1 MCASREAPSSHSFL
15 LAPAGPATKESVNLS
30 FGVFG
35 VFAYSVTG
43 SPYLV
48 LLLYALDRAS
58 QSPASRPPGASAP
71 ADGRKSRVG

>member
-1 MCASREAPSSHSFL
+1 M
-15 LAPAGPATKESVNLS
+15 NLS